1 MRKVVLII
9 LSAVVL
15 TLSSCVENSKKY
27 QQMQAQL
34 DSLTQVNEAAKT
46 EYDEAMNTLSE
57 IEDAMA
63 QVRAS
68 ENLLL
73 VQAKE
78 GDGNTAVAEIKALQ
92 DLIDQNKQKIAD
104 LESKLSSSNKTNA
117 TLKSTITKLKAE
129 LEEKD
134 QYVETL
140 KEELSARNIKID
152 ELNERVSGL
161 SSNIDSLTVVN
172 VQQNEVIKS
181 QESAL
186 NTVWYCVGSSRELKE
201 WGVVEG
207 KTVLPNGANN
217 FFTSVDKREF
227 SYLPLASKRATIL
240 TTHPEGSYDLIKGE
254 DKMLT
259 LKVLDQN
266 AFWSV
271 SRYLI
276 ISVK

>member
-1 MRKVVLII
+1 MKKVSYI
-9 LSAVVL
+9 LFLALAIGS
-15 TLSSCVENSKKY
+15 SSCVENSSKY
-27 QQMQAQL
+27 KAL
-34 DSLTQVNEAAKT
+34 EAERDSLLSIVTASNT
-46 EYDEAMNTLSE
+46 EYENAMQTLNE

-78 GDGNTAVAEIKALQ
+78 GDGNKVVAEVKALQ

-104 LESKLSSSNKTNA
+104 LESKLSSSNKANA

-140 KEELSARNIKID
+140 KDELAARNIKID
-152 ELNERVSGL
+152 ELNKRVTGL
-161 SSNIDSLTVVN
+161 SGDIDSLTVVN

-181 QESAL
+181 QETAL
-186 NTVWYCVGSSRELKE
+186 NTVWYCVGTNRELKDM
-201 WGVVEG
+201 GVISRG
-207 KTVLPNGANN
+207 DVLPNGANS

-227 SYLPLASKRATIL
+227 TYLPLASKRASIL
-240 TTHPEGSYDLIKGE
+240 TNHPEGSYDLVKGE
-254 DKMLT
+254 DKTLT
-259 LKVLDQN
+259 LKILDKES
-266 AFWSV
+266 FWSV

>member
-1 MRKVVLII
+1 MKKVVFII
-9 LSAVVL
+9 LSAAVL
-15 TLSSCVENSKKY
+15 ILSSCVENSKKY

-34 DSLTQVNEAAKT
+34 DSLMKLNETTKV
-46 EYDEAMNTLSE
+46 EYDDAMKTLGE

-104 LESKLSSSNKTNA
+104 LESKLSSSNKANA
-117 TLKSTITKLKAE
+117 TLTSTIKKLKAE

-134 QYVETL
+134 EYVETL

-152 ELNERVSGL
+152 ELNQRVSGL
-161 SSNIDSLTVVN
+161 SSDIDSLTVVN
-172 VQQNEVIKS
+172 VQQNQVIKS
-181 QESAL
+181 QDEAL
-186 NTVWYCVGSSRELKE
+186 NTVWYCVGTNRELKE
-201 WGVVEG
+201 WGVISG
-207 KTVLPNGANN
+207 KNILPNGSNS
-217 FFTSVDKREF
+217 FFNSIDKREF
-227 SYLPLASKRATIL
+227 SYLPLASKRASIL
-240 TTHPEGSYDLIKGE
+240 TTHPEGSYELVKGE
-254 DKMLT
+254 DKTLT
-259 LKVLDQN
+259 LRVLDN
-266 AFWSV
+266 EAFWSV

>member
-1 MRKVVLII
+1 
-9 LSAVVL
+9 
-15 TLSSCVENSKKY
+15 
-27 QQMQAQL
+27 MQAQL
-34 DSLTQVNEAAKT
+34 DSLTQVNESAKT
-46 EYDEAMNTLSE
+46 EYDEAMNTLNE

-104 LESKLSSSNKTNA
+104 LESKLSSSNKTNT

-161 SSNIDSLTVVN
+161 SSNIDSLTVVSA
-172 VQQNEVIKS
+172 QQNEVIKS

-186 NTVWYCVGSSRELKE
+186 NTVWYCVGSSRELKD
-201 WGVVEG
+201 WDVVSG
-207 KTVLPNGANN
+207 KTIMPNGSNS
-217 FFTSVDKREF
+217 FFTAVDKREF

-240 TTHPEGSYDLIKGE
+240 TTHPEGSYDLVKGE

-259 LKVLDQN
+259 LKVLDKN